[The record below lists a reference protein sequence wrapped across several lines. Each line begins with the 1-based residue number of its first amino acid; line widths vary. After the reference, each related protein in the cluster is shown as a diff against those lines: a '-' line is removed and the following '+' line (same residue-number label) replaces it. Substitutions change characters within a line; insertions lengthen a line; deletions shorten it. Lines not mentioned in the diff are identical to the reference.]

1 MIRSRFRRSVFNTAD
16 AGGAGG
22 AGDVTQAGV
31 PKLIHII
38 WIGERAFPYRDN
50 FRTWKKHNPDYRVRL
65 WTDKNLP
72 ALHNQWVYD
81 ALADQPP
88 AVRADLLRLEIL
100 AQYGGV
106 YTDADSWCTQ
116 PIGPLIDD
124 LTLFGMTGNY
134 GNVQNATLGTVRD
147 HPAYRMAV
155 EGAGA
160 HYLRLAYQKRNRT
173 EKYEVFDIFGT
184 RYITPILRSFP
195 GFTQIDVGA
204 VKGSRRLIVV
214 EGLDKT
220 SEAYIVHA
228 NATTWKK
235 PGTDNRITLT
245 PACPGNG

>member
-1 MIRSRFRRSVFNTAD
+1 MIRSRFRRSTVNVAD
-16 AGGAGG
+16 A
-22 AGDVTQAGV
+22 TQAGI

-38 WIGERAFPYRDN
+38 WVGEKAFPYRDN
-50 FRTWKKHNPDYRVRL
+50 LHTWKKHNPDYQVRL

-88 AVRADLLRLEIL
+88 AVRADLLRLELL
-100 AQYGGV
+100 AQYGGI

-116 PIGPLIDD
+116 PITPLIDG
-124 LTLFGMTGNY
+124 LPLFGMTGNK
-134 GNVQNATLGTVRD
+134 GNVQNATLGAVRD
-147 HPAYRMAV
+147 HPAYRMMV

-160 HYLRLAYQKRNRT
+160 RYLRLAYAKRNTT

-195 GFTQIDVGA
+195 DFTQIDHGA
-204 VKGSRRLIVV
+204 VRGSRRLIVV

-220 SEAYIVHA
+220 SEAFIVHA

-235 PGTDNRITLT
+235 PGGDNRLTLT
-245 PACPGNG
+245 PARPEKS

>member
-1 MIRSRFRRSVFNTAD
+1 MIRNRFRKSTVNVAD
-16 AGGAGG
+16 A
-22 AGDVTQAGV
+22 TQAGV

-38 WIGERAFPYRDN
+38 WIGEKDFPYQDN
-50 FRTWKKHNPDYRVRL
+50 FRTWKKHNPDYQVQL

-72 ALHNQWVYD
+72 VLHNQWIYD

-88 AVRADLLRLEIL
+88 AVRADLLRLELL
-100 AQYGGV
+100 AQYGGI

-116 PIGPLIDD
+116 PIAPLIDE
-124 LTLFGMTGNY
+124 LPLFGMTGNK

-147 HPAYRMAV
+147 HPAYRLMV

-160 HYLRLAYQKRNRT
+160 RYLRLAYHKRNTT

-184 RYITPILRSFP
+184 RYITPVLRSFP
-195 GFTQIDVGA
+195 DFTQIDRGA

-214 EGLDKT
+214 EGLDKIN
-220 SEAYIVHA
+220 EAYIVHA

-235 PGTDNRITLT
+235 QDSDNRLTLT
-245 PACPGNG
+245 PACPETQSG